1 MGLRNDFEGEVWV
14 SKGKRRMVVLI
25 LFLQVML
32 RPCPLG
38 AWPGSRELKGL
49 FESLATSS
57 QPRDKSGLC
66 LSPKL
71 CAIAKL
77 LLFQW
82 LQIRGST
89 FPDCAI
95 FSTFPH
101 PIKLWHCPCQT
112 PQVDPMDALA
122 QNPRHPF
129 FILSNNLAWGKEIT
143 AEINSLL
150 KIALC

>member
-49 FESLATSS
+49 FESQATNQLPSKRQKWS
-57 QPRDKSGLC
+57 
-66 LSPKL
+66 LSFTKL

-82 LQIRGST
+82 L
-89 FPDCAI
+89 
-95 FSTFPH
+95 
-101 PIKLWHCPCQT
+101 
-112 PQVDPMDALA
+112 
-122 QNPRHPF
+122 
-129 FILSNNLAWGKEIT
+129 
-143 AEINSLL
+143 
-150 KIALC
+150 

>member
-57 QPRDKSGLC
+57 QARDKSGLC
-66 LSPKL
+66 LSQSSVPSQSCYCSSGFRFL
-71 CAIAKL
+71 DPRFQIVPFS
-77 LLFQW
+77 LLFHTPLNPGTVHVRRRRW
-82 LQIRGST
+82 TPWMPSLRILGTRSLSCQIT
-89 FPDCAI
+89 
-95 FSTFPH
+95 
-101 PIKLWHCPCQT
+101 
-112 PQVDPMDALA
+112 
-122 QNPRHPF
+122 
-129 FILSNNLAWGKEIT
+129 
-143 AEINSLL
+143 
-150 KIALC
+150 